1 VSTLIVSFR
10 VKLVGHARTI
20 FHQGQTPAQ
29 RAGIGVNSKNK
40 WLKLLENSLINDD
53 TSQKNPMRYR
63 TIATIVVISA
73 LLVFFLVP
81 IQPSGFLPCPEGQ
94 SCATYYRSYSC
105 QFTNYGDSYD
115 RGYGLALGCVPRI
128 F

>member
-1 VSTLIVSFR
+1 MLVPFSIK
-10 VKLVGHARTI
+10 VKPQHKES
-20 FHQGQTPAQ
+20 
-29 RAGIGVNSKNK
+29 GIGVNSKNK

-94 SCATYYRSYSC
+94 SCATYYRSTAVNSLIMAILMIEA
-105 QFTNYGDSYD
+105 TD
-115 RGYGLALGCVPRI
+115 
-128 F
+128 